1 MAILGSL
8 GKAIG
13 LGKFKSKNIIRGI
26 AEGFNE
32 QLKDSMDKTDEN
44 VSRLAQLR
52 LTQALRNQ
60 ELDDADL
67 RENLATIKDLA
78 KQVGGIETATYLI
91 QENGLSGAKTI
102 AEELVKKK
110 KLAGGTIDIPEYVG
124 IEKASGGTVTALDLA
139 KYVTPS
145 RGIPD
150 ISDFGDPGIGIA
162 STLFGYGQGALKKRS
177 AADLAASGI
186 DPEAAVITD
195 IPEIKARGLYE
206 WQIYSTDSA
215 QGQVAFLQ
223 TVRNRLIKKAN
234 DPNTS
239 ATEKKALEVEE
250 AAAHSEQDLMNV
262 QARKEAEIAAGLKL
276 IGPLTKDEIKS
287 YERTIASKIAT
298 KYALLDKSNWQ
309 DTADQGNQWT
319 GAGLS
324 ALAQT
329 EIANATAVLIPE
341 INKASRNGVEPS
353 AISNA
358 IRKAVEQNTTFRYVG
373 LDPADPDDEDP
384 FEFTDPEGNAVRLI
398 NDELRDKVG
407 DKVFPGPPP
416 TQPASASGASGASGA
431 SSSTS
436 SAVTSSVTNLQQ
448 NVIDTINQR
457 KLAYRQAAANPVK
470 QKQVVA
476 KLLRSLTAANA
487 KNPATNQPY
496 TESELEAELSR

>member
-1 MAILGSL
+1 MAFLGGLL
-8 GKAIG
+8 G
-13 LGKFKSKNIIRGI
+13 NIKTEDVGVGI
-26 AEGFNE
+26 AKSVSREFQE
-32 QLKDSMDKTDEN
+32 SMDKTDEN

-60 ELDDADL
+60 ELDDNDL
-67 RENLATIKDLA
+67 RENLATIKDMA

-91 QENGLSGAKTI
+91 QEYGLSGAKTT
-102 AEELVKKK
+102 AEELVRKKK
-110 KLAGGTIDIPEYVG
+110 TAGGAIDIPEYVG

-139 KYVTPS
+139 RYVTPS

-206 WQIYSTDSA
+206 WQIYNADSA

-250 AAAHSEQDLMNV
+250 AAAHAEQDLMNV
-262 QARKEAEIAAGLKL
+262 QAVREAEIAAGLKL

-298 KYALLDKSNWQ
+298 QYALLDKSNWQ
-309 DTADQGNQWT
+309 DTGQGNQWT

-324 ALAQT
+324 ALAQN

-358 IRKAVEQNTTFRYVG
+358 INKAVSENLTFRYVG

-384 FEFTDPEGNAVRLI
+384 FEFTDPNGNTVRLV
-398 NDELRDKVG
+398 NDELKDKVG
-407 DKVFPGPPP
+407 DKVFPGMPPS
-416 TQPASASGASGASGA
+416 QSAPASGASGA

-436 SAVTSSVTNLQQ
+436 SAVTSSTVMNVQQ
-448 NVIDTINQR
+448 AASATINKR
-457 KLAYRQAAANPVK
+457 KLAYRQAAADPVK

-476 KLLRSLTAANA
+476 DLLRALNAANVV
-487 KNPATNQPY
+487 NPATNQPY
-496 TESELEAELSR
+496 TSAQVEAELSK